1 MGRAEF
7 EYDEVGNTF
16 YYVMLAFYSL
26 ILIPC
31 TYFFFPH
38 DKQVEEKVD
47 ERLCQCEGD
56 VDKRRRK
63 AAIQPWRKT
72 KKVVS
77 FVVLAV
83 AWVVLAFLVQ
93 KVASIEN
100 THVEYDPYSIL
111 ELDHGASTAQIKKAY
126 RDMSKKFHPDKGGDA
141 IQFDRVA
148 KAYQALTDDASRENW
163 EKYGNPDGPTATQ
176 FGIALP
182 KWLVSKEYGVW
193 VLAFYG
199 FIFMILLPT
208 GVGYWWYNSIKY
220 NVDKVLLDT
229 TQLFGYFTRKTPRM
243 EIHRAIMVLGGA
255 FEFNKEYNNEI
266 ILREAD
272 DVELP
277 RLMKHLPL
285 LGENKKERPLCLPYS
300 IKARIMLHAHLS
312 RQVIEHEDILF
323 DQRYFLSRTHR
334 LIEEM
339 LSIAQQINYYTST
352 KIPIETI
359 DNLIKLF
366 PMMVQA
372 LWPKNS
378 VLLQLPHINDYNI
391 NYIRRQK
398 VNSCS
403 DLAKLDNEKR
413 RQVLN
418 SLTDAQYRDVIIVL
432 TSMPRLHIETAFE
445 VPGEDDA
452 HEITAGCFVTLKVK
466 LTRLSL
472 LDPAAADD
480 DKLMKPCDENDEEVP
495 AEKVEDEEGETPAT
509 PNVDVKNKKKAW
521 EKQPQ
526 KKKGGAKKKTTNK
539 GAKKVVASAVASTAA
554 AAAAESE
561 TPATPDTPKDAEKK
575 KERREKREEESA
587 DESGGSASED
597 EDKDSADEAS
607 CASPNDES
615 DEDDWVAETKK
626 PVLEAKSYETHPVH
640 CPFYPGEK
648 FEWWWLTLSFSE
660 KKGQRRLIAPVT
672 SCKTLVKEQTVEI
685 RFPAPETKGSYMLQ
699 LGVQSDSYIDC
710 NYAIDIKM
718 EVKPAKEVVLPKY
731 EDTEDEAEGEP
742 IESSDEYTEESD
754 DE

>member
-16 YYVMLAFYSL
+16 YYVMLAFYSI

-31 TYFFFPH
+31 TYFFFPRDTH
-38 DKQVEEKVD
+38 VEEKVD
-47 ERLCQCEGD
+47 EKLCQCEGD

-77 FVVLAV
+77 IVVLAV
-83 AWVVLAFLVQ
+83 AWVILAILVQ
-93 KVASIEN
+93 KVSTIEN

-111 ELDHGASTAQIKKAY
+111 ELDRDASTSEIKKAY
-126 RDMSKKFHPDKGGDA
+126 RDMSKKHHPDRGGDA
-141 IQFDRVA
+141 MQFDRIA
-148 KAYQALTDDASRENW
+148 KAYQALTDETSRENW
-163 EKYGNPDGPTATQ
+163 QKYGNPDGPTATQ

-199 FIFMILLPT
+199 LIFMILLPV

-243 EIHRAIMVLGGA
+243 EIHRSIMVLGGA

-266 ILREAD
+266 VLREAD
-272 DVELP
+272 DIELP
-277 RLMKHLPL
+277 KIMKYLPL

-312 RQVIEHEDILF
+312 RHQIENEELLV
-323 DQRYFLSRTHR
+323 DQRYVIARTHR

-339 LSIAQQINYYTST
+339 ISIAQQINYYTST

-366 PMMVQA
+366 PMMVQG

-378 VLLQLPHINDYNI
+378 VLLELPHINDYNI

-398 VNSCS
+398 VSSCS
-403 DLAKLDNEKR
+403 DLAKLESDKR

-418 SLTDAQYRDVIIVL
+418 SLSDAQYRDVIIVL
-432 TSMPRLHIETAFE
+432 TSMPRLHIETTFE

-466 LTRLSL
+466 LKRLSL

-480 DKLMKPCDENDEEVP
+480 DSLMRSYEDDDESEKKEKEE
-495 AEKVEDEEGETPAT
+495 EEEGETPAT
-509 PNVDVKNKKKAW
+509 PNVDVKEKKKAW

-526 KKKGGAKKKTTNK
+526 KKKGGAKKKTNK
-539 GAKKVVASAVASTAA
+539 GGKKVVASAVASTAA
-554 AAAAESE
+554 AAATAESE

-575 KERREKREEESA
+575 KERKAKGEEESG
-587 DESGGSASED
+587 DESGSASDD
-597 EDKDSADEAS
+597 EDKDSGDEAS
-607 CASPNDES
+607 GASPNDDS

-640 CPFYPGEK
+640 CPYYPGEK
-648 FEWWWLTLSFSE
+648 YEWWWLTLSFSE
-660 KKGQRRLIAPVT
+660 KKGQRRLIAPVA
-672 SCKTLVKEQTVEI
+672 SCKTLVDEQTVEI
-685 RFPAPETKGSYMLQ
+685 RFPAPETRGSYMLQ

-710 NYAIDIKM
+710 NYAMDIKM

-731 EDTEDEAEGEP
+731 EDTEDEEEGAVV
-742 IESSDEYTEESD
+742 ESSDEYTEESD

>member
-26 ILIPC
+26 VLIPA
-31 TYFFFPH
+31 TYFFWPT
-38 DKQVEEKVD
+38 DQQVEEKVD
-47 ERLCQCEGD
+47 EKLCQCEGD

-63 AAIQPWRKT
+63 AAVQPWRKT
-72 KKVVS
+72 KKVIS
-77 FVVLAV
+77 IVVLGV
-83 AWVVLAFLVQ
+83 AWVVLAILIQ

-100 THVEYDPYSIL
+100 THVEYDPYTIL
-111 ELDHGASTAQIKKAY
+111 EIDHGASTSEIKKAY

-148 KAYQALTDDASRENW
+148 KAYQALTDEASRENW

-199 FIFMILLPT
+199 FIFMILLPV

-266 ILREAD
+266 VLREAD

-277 RLMKHLPL
+277 RLIKYLPL

-312 RQVIEHEDILF
+312 RLPIENEEILF
-323 DQRYFLSRTHR
+323 DQRYTVARAHR

-359 DNLIKLF
+359 DNLIKIF
-366 PMMVQA
+366 PMMVQG

-378 VLLQLPHINDYNI
+378 VLLQLPHINDFNI

-398 VNSCS
+398 VISCS
-403 DLAKLDNEKR
+403 DLAKLDSDKR
-413 RQVLN
+413 RSVLN
-418 SLTDAQYRDVIIVL
+418 SLTDAQYRDVIVVL
-432 TSMPRLHIETAFE
+432 TSMPRLHIETSFE
-445 VPGEDDA
+445 VSGEDDA
-452 HEITAGCFVTLKVK
+452 HEITAGCLVTLKVK

-480 DKLMKPCDENDEEVP
+480 DNLMRSYEDDDDSEKKEE
-495 AEKVEDEEGETPAT
+495 EKEEGETPDT
-509 PNVDVKNKKKAW
+509 PNVEIKQKKKAW

-526 KKKGGAKKKTTNK
+526 KKKGGAKKKTVNK
-539 GAKKVVASAVASTAA
+539 GGKKVVASAVASA
-554 AAAAESE
+554 AAAAELE
-561 TPATPDTPKDAEKK
+561 TPATPDTPKEAEKK
-575 KERREKREEESA
+575 KERRVKREEESG
-587 DESGGSASED
+587 DESGSDED
-597 EDKDSADEAS
+597 DDDKDSGEEAS
-607 CASPNDES
+607 GASPNDDS
-615 DEDDWVAETKK
+615 DEDDWVAESKK

-648 FEWWWLTLSFSE
+648 YEWWWITLSFSE

-672 SCKTLVKEQTVEI
+672 SCKTLVNEQTVEI
-685 RFPAPETKGSYMLQ
+685 RFPAPETRGAYMLQ

-710 NYAIDIKM
+710 NYAMDIKM
-718 EVKPAKEVVLPKY
+718 DVKPAKEVVLPKY